1 VPNPERSP
9 PPQPEVPRLGRL
21 VQLGPLGWLG
31 RLVQPGRLGWLVQ
44 LGRLGRLVQP
54 GRLGRLWQ
62 REPAPVRVLYPV
74 LVRALVTRGRLLAM
88 GALGAVAVLLAVL
101 VRTSSPFDRADVAYN
116 LVDTYGLSILVPVV
130 ALVFASAALGDPS
143 EDGTLVYLWLRP
155 VPRWQLALAAGA
167 AALTV
172 SVPLAVL
179 PVVVGSVI
187 TGVGAR
193 LVIGSACATLLSAVG
208 YTAVF
213 CGLGLRVRRA
223 LAWGL
228 AYLVIWEQAVAR
240 IAKGA
245 ARVSISVTT
254 RTLNARLAG
263 HTPLPRNAMSLP
275 VAIVVPAVLTV
286 LAVALTARSLNRG
299 EIA

>member
-1 VPNPERSP
+1 M
-9 PPQPEVPRLGRL
+9 
-21 VQLGPLGWLG
+21 
-31 RLVQPGRLGWLVQ
+31 
-44 LGRLGRLVQP
+44 
-54 GRLGRLWQ
+54 
-62 REPAPVRVLYPV
+62 AVLYPV

-88 GALGAVAVLLAVL
+88 GTLGFVAVLLAIL

-116 LVDTYGLSILVPVV
+116 LVDSYGLSILVPVV
-130 ALVFASAALGDPS
+130 ALVFASAALGDPA

-179 PVVVGSVI
+179 PVVVGAVVS
-187 TGVGAR
+187 GVGGR
-193 LVIGSACATLLSAVG
+193 LILGAACGTLLSALG

-245 ARVSISVTT
+245 ARLSISVTT
-254 RTLNARLAG
+254 RTVDARLAG
-263 HTPLPRNAMSLP
+263 HTPLPRNAMSMP
-275 VAIVVPAVLTV
+275 IAVVVPLVVTG
-286 LAVALTARSLNRG
+286 LAVAITTRSLNRG
-299 EIA
+299 EVA

>member
-1 VPNPERSP
+1 MVT
-9 PPQPEVPRLGRL
+9 
-21 VQLGPLGWLG
+21 
-31 RLVQPGRLGWLVQ
+31 
-44 LGRLGRLVQP
+44 
-54 GRLGRLWQ
+54 
-62 REPAPVRVLYPV
+62 LYPV

-88 GALGAVAVLLAVL
+88 GSLGLVAVLLSVL
-101 VRTSSPFDRADVAYN
+101 VRSRAGLDRADVAYN
-116 LVDTYGLSILVPVV
+116 LVDSYGLSILVPVV

-155 VPRWQLALAAGA
+155 VPRWQLAAAATA

-172 SVPLAVL
+172 SLPLAVL
-179 PVVVGSVI
+179 PIVVGSLIAGTAGAQV
-187 TGVGAR
+187 VGA
-193 LVIGSACATLLSAVG
+193 LCGSLLSAVA

-228 AYLVIWEQAVAR
+228 AYLLIWEQAVAR

-245 ARVSISVTT
+245 ARLSISVTS
-254 RTLNARLAG
+254 RTVDARLS
-263 HTPLPRNAMSLP
+263 HHLPLPRNAMSLV
-275 VAIVVPAVLTV
+275 VAVTVPLVLTGAA
-286 LAVALTARSLNRG
+286 LAFTTRSLDRG